1 MSTIPMTL
9 LAEALTVPA
18 GESPLIRF
26 FREGGP
32 FIYPLVA
39 ASVAGVMVIVFKLI
53 SLRRGH
59 IVPEPLARRI
69 EAFDQSGGSE
79 GWEPL
84 AREFSEGHST
94 LARLGAV
101 AVKHAGKPQ
110 AEIAHA
116 VEAAARGELVRI
128 HSGIQA
134 LDVLVTVGPLLG
146 LLGTVSG
153 LVTVFEGLNDTSDHL
168 MIAHG
173 IAEALH
179 TTIFGIS
186 IAVGAVV
193 AHGWFTRRIE
203 LMTSRMESVLADL
216 THLFGQSRPNA

>member
-1 MSTIPMTL
+1 MSAIPSFL
-9 LAEALTVPA
+9 LAQAPPAA
-18 GESPLIRF
+18 GENPVLIF
-26 FREGGP
+26 FRDGGL
-32 FIYPLVA
+32 FMYPLVI
-39 ASVAGVMVIVFKLI
+39 ASLVGVTVIVFKLL
-53 SLRRGH
+53 SLRRER
-59 IVPEPLARRI
+59 IVPEGLARKI
-69 EAFDQSGGSE
+69 EAFDASGGRE

-84 AREFSEGHST
+84 ANDFRLGHST

-110 AEIAHA
+110 SEIAHA

-128 HSGIQA
+128 HSGIQT
-134 LDVLVTVGPLLG
+134 LDVLITIGPLLG

-153 LVTVFEGLNDTSDHL
+153 LVAVFRGLSDTSDHL
-168 MIAHG
+168 AIARG

-203 LMTSRMESVLADL
+203 LMTSRMESLLADL
-216 THLFGQSRPNA
+216 SHLFGQSRPNV